1 MEEIGYPTDLKSC
14 GSDNASVN
22 PEAYTK
28 DMQKVVNEKIKKISK
43 LIDSSDLK
51 IKSSTDVQGIFTI
64 ITHFAILLQ
73 WCVIRNL
80 LLTTETSVQ
89 TG

>member
-1 MEEIGYPTDLKSC
+1 MEEIGYPTDLRDFLKSC
-14 GSDNASVN
+14 SSDNASVN

-51 IKSSTDVQGIFTI
+51 IKSSTDVQGIFYN
-64 ITHFAILLQ
+64 LQ
-73 WCVIRNL
+73 L
-80 LLTTETSVQ
+80 
-89 TG
+89 